1 MTSHFVFPR
10 WPIVATRPSSA
21 ERPAPSG
28 RDLVYKLLLCLRY
41 LRTRYLAFVCIVS
54 VMLGVATLIVV
65 NSVMS
70 GFSNKLKD
78 RLHGILSDV
87 RVETDRADGF
97 DEPPEALERKILSSP
112 VGEHVEAMSPNIET
126 FALIQYT
133 VRDRFGRKIPITK
146 QVRLVG
152 IDPAK
157 QARVGGFSEYLVRQ
171 KHNPN
176 PSFALTSDA
185 RRRFEQNVSL
195 DRDDA
200 FQWPQIPQV
209 PPPAGDK
216 LGGFLPNPVITPN
229 PANAAPV
236 LPPPV
241 LAPDAAPRLPGA
253 FLGYSMAHFH
263 YTDPETG
270 IAEERAI
277 LMPGDEV
284 FIATVGASGTKPV
297 SATFVVADFFKS
309 EMSEYDS
316 SFVYVPLED
325 LQRIR
330 GMDDRVNAVQIKLK
344 PGVRNDGRF
353 VHDKFVPAVQ
363 ELMPKP
369 ESLVQSWQ
377 QQQGTLLVAIDMERG
392 ILNVLL
398 FLIIGVAGFGV
409 LAIFSMIVSEK
420 YRDIGVMKSLGASSS
435 GIMGIFL
442 SYGLL
447 LGVVGCVLGTVAG
460 LLFTHNIN
468 EIEAAL
474 SKATGQQIFDRKIYY
489 FDQIPTNVETL
500 SVVLV
505 NFGALATCVM
515 SSILPAFRAA
525 RLHPVQALRFE

>member
-1 MTSHFVFPR
+1 M
-10 WPIVATRPSSA
+10 
-21 ERPAPSG
+21 
-28 RDLVYKLLLCLRY
+28 YKFLLCLRY

-97 DEPPEALERKILSSP
+97 DEPPEELERKILSSP
-112 VGEHVEAMSPNIET
+112 VGGDVEAISPNIET

-133 VRDRFGRKIPITK
+133 VRDRSGRKIPITK

-157 QARVGGFSEYLVRQ
+157 QAKVGGLSEYLVRQ
-171 KHNPN
+171 KNDPN

-185 RRRFEQNVSL
+185 RRRFEQNISL
-195 DRDDA
+195 DRQDA
-200 FQWPQIPQV
+200 FLWPEIPQA
-209 PPPAGDK
+209 PLKADDP
-216 LGGFLPNPVITPN
+216 LGFLLVPDVRPNLAN
-229 PANAAPV
+229 QGPALNA
-236 LPPPV
+236 PV

-253 FLGYSMAHFH
+253 IIGFSMAHFP
-263 YTDPETG
+263 YTDPVTKVKED
-270 IAEERAI
+270 RAI
-277 LMPGDEV
+277 LMPGDEI

-297 SATFVVADFFKS
+297 SATFVIADFFKS
-309 EMSEYDS
+309 DMSEYDS

-330 GMDDRVNAVQIKLK
+330 GMENRVNAVQVRLK
-344 PGVRNDGRF
+344 PGVRDDDRY
-353 VHDKFVPAVQ
+353 VAKTFVPEVQ
-363 ELMPKP
+363 KIVPQP
-369 ESLVQSWQ
+369 EGQVQSWQ
-377 QQQGTLLVAIDMERG
+377 QQQGPLLEAIDIERG

-420 YRDIGVMKSLGASSS
+420 YRDIGVLKSLGASSS
-435 GIMGIFL
+435 GIMGIFT
-442 SYGLL
+442 SYGLM
-447 LGVVGCVLGTVAG
+447 LGLVGCGLGTVAG
-460 LLFTHNIN
+460 LLFTEYIN

-474 SKATGQQIFDRKIYY
+474 SKLTGQQIFDRKIYY
-489 FDQIPTNVETL
+489 FDQIPTNVESLT
-500 SVVLV
+500 VVLV
-505 NFGALATCVM
+505 NLGALAICVM